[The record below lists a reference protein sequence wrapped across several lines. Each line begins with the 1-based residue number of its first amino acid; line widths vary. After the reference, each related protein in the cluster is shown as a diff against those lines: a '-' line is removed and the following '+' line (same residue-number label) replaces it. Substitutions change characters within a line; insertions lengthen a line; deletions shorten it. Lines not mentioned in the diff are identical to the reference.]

1 MQPFWELFSLKII
14 IVLKTYGP
22 QGKMDSEDKILT
34 RKY

>member
-1 MQPFWELFSLKII
+1 MQLFWELFSLKTII
-14 IVLKTYGP
+14 IAKMHGA